1 MATSPVSRERYAPEV
16 SPPLIKERAMTGST
30 VAMIEPTRAGGKAES
45 DGTVPQTRPVKAT
58 AVNKKGTGC
67 SGTNPTQPS
76 IPHSRPDTQEKEAAS
91 HAHRNTDAGSR
102 FRLKNRRAARTR
114 MAVSR
119 YSAPSH
125 PTNQLA
131 GTVFLS
137 TYAAAREMRTLE
149 ATTPSELRYRSST
162 STSRI
167 LSSCISSSIET

>member
-1 MATSPVSRERYAPEV
+1 MATSPVSRARYAPEV

-125 PTNQLA
+125 SAYQRA
-131 GTVFLS
+131 CKVFRR
-137 TYAAAREMRTLE
+137 TYDVAMVIRRFEVNK
-149 ATTPSELRYRSST
+149 PWQLRYSS
-162 STSRI
+162 SSRYSLI
-167 LSSCISSSIET
+167 LS